1 MAWCCV
7 FATFLSRE
15 TLTAILP
22 KKNLNMKIGTWNL
35 ERLKYYKKTA
45 EITSLLESQ
54 NCDILVLTEYDERI
68 KPKGFEFEISTKNV
82 AEVNTEFYQV
92 TEKRVKIFTK
102 YEIIKEFETYD
113 CFTSCCAEL
122 KTEIGNLL
130 IYGTIIGIY
139 GNRNQNFK
147 DDLPKQ
153 IADFNKFSKTENLCI
168 IGDYNISF
176 CDNYYFTNLGR
187 TELNKS
193 FVENKIN
200 NLTENIKETID
211 HIAISNKFIEN
222 SKVEIAEWNCGKA
235 LSDHKGISIK
245 LKKEKNGS

>member
-1 MAWCCV
+1 MLRFPAR
-7 FATFLSRE
+7 TQSPE

-102 YEIIKEFETYD
+102 YEIIKHLPSNET
-113 CFTSCCAEL
+113 L
-122 KTEIGNLL
+122 VK
-130 IYGTIIGIY
+130 
-139 GNRNQNFK
+139 
-147 DDLPKQ
+147 
-153 IADFNKFSKTENLCI
+153 FNPVT
-168 IGDYNISF
+168 
-176 CDNYYFTNLGR
+176 GR
-187 TELNKS
+187 THQLRVHANYLNTPIKGDRVYGKSVKNERMYLHASELEITIPGGKRMT
-193 FVENKIN
+193 FTAE
-200 NLTENIKETID
+200 TPKEF
-211 HIAISNKFIEN
+211 NE
-222 SKVEIAEWNCGKA
+222 
-235 LSDHKGISIK
+235 
-245 LKKEKNGS
+245 

>member
-1 MAWCCV
+1 M
-7 FATFLSRE
+7 
-15 TLTAILP
+15 
-22 KKNLNMKIGTWNL
+22 
-35 ERLKYYKKTA
+35 
-45 EITSLLESQ
+45 
-54 NCDILVLTEYDERI
+54 
-68 KPKGFEFEISTKNV
+68 
-82 AEVNTEFYQV
+82 
-92 TEKRVKIFTK
+92 
-102 YEIIKEFETYD
+102 
-113 CFTSCCAEL
+113 
-122 KTEIGNLL
+122 
-130 IYGTIIGIY
+130 
-139 GNRNQNFK
+139 
-147 DDLPKQ
+147 
-153 IADFNKFSKTENLCI
+153 CI

-222 SKVEIAEWNCGKA
+222 SKVEIAEWNCGKE

>member
-1 MAWCCV
+1 
-7 FATFLSRE
+7 
-15 TLTAILP
+15 
-22 KKNLNMKIGTWNL
+22 MKIGTWNL

-122 KTEIGNLL
+122 KTENKLCGKPSKTLL
-130 IYGTIIGIY
+130 GFSPFKVNFQPKTLRKIE
-139 GNRNQNFK
+139 NRNK
-147 DDLPKQ
+147 
-153 IADFNKFSKTENLCI
+153 LC
-168 IGDYNISF
+168 G
-176 CDNYYFTNLGR
+176 
-187 TELNKS
+187 
-193 FVENKIN
+193 
-200 NLTENIKETID
+200 
-211 HIAISNKFIEN
+211 
-222 SKVEIAEWNCGKA
+222 
-235 LSDHKGISIK
+235 
-245 LKKEKNGS
+245 